1 MKWIKNGNQLINM
14 FHVMA
19 IDITDYSGIRS
30 NSENDYCIHFVD
42 ELSEIIS
49 TLAYENIETAEAHLE
64 AIAMFLENS
73 NSTIMAMAPT
83 LED

>member
-14 FHVMA
+14 SHVESISILREMDNIVFWDKDA
-19 IDITDYSGIRS
+19 R
-30 NSENDYCIHFVD
+30 
-42 ELSEIIS
+42 IS
-49 TLAYENIETAEAHLE
+49 TLEFDNKETAEAHLE

-83 LED
+83 QEE